1 MVNKLCKEH
10 MKSWWLIEESNQIS
24 FFNEKK
30 LIAPFWR
37 RWMAK
42 VSRRSR
48 KGDFY
53 RLQTCDLRAWAPK
66 IWSEVSVNRP
76 NSKNA
81 PACSWMSSKALIKV
95 NILKTLAKHAQI
107 FVINSRRP
115 PIWCQS
121 HRRSCILRFN
131 KSTSMS
137 SEKITCKCLL
147 IFFKIDSRNLC
158 SSCMIV
164 ECSMWPSHARFAT
177 QYTLPKVST
186 YQRHQRMK

>member
-1 MVNKLCKEH
+1 
-10 MKSWWLIEESNQIS
+10 
-24 FFNEKK
+24 
-30 LIAPFWR
+30 
-37 RWMAK
+37 MASLDGQSVK
-42 VSRRSR
+42 TLS

-147 IFFKIDSRNLC
+147 I
-158 SSCMIV
+158 SSKSIRETFVLHVWSLSAPCDLLILDLQLNTHFPNSLPTNVTSAWNSMFMIQT
-164 ECSMWPSHARFAT
+164 ALT
-177 QYTLPKVST
+177 
-186 YQRHQRMK
+186 